1 MRSMRNMTRRLKR
14 REKKKWKKKRIKMK
28 MTRMRKIVLILKR
41 ANVIS

>member
-1 MRSMRNMTRRLKR
+1 MTRRLKR